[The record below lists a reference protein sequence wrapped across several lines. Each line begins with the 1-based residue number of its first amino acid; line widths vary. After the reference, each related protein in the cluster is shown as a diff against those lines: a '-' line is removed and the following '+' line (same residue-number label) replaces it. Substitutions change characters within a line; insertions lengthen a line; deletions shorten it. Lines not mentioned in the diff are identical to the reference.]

1 MWRCDFR
8 EKRIVLIVSV
18 LLPINI
24 DLALC
29 SNTQR
34 RVDVLRMCQVPI
46 LQGVTRSP
54 RLWSALA
61 MTPNCRRCGPCVQ
74 PCRREA
80 CPWTA
85 TGVSQRWFSG
95 HFDRCSST
103 PMHYPAFK
111 SAPTCGANRDDDDVF
126 YLSSC
131 KVFISAGARLL
142 CTSDGVCVISMSS
155 ARL

>member
-46 LQGVTRSP
+46 LQGVATTLIMFMSDAKVEDQAP
-54 RLWSALA
+54 A
-61 MTPNCRRCGPCVQ
+61 
-74 PCRREA
+74 A
-80 CPWTA
+80 CPRTA